1 MKRAIGYIRVSTAKQ
16 GKSGLGLEAQ
26 QQVLQRFA
34 DAEGIEL
41 VDILVEVESA
51 KHDATKRPVLA
62 QALAKAKRGKLPIVV
77 AKLDRLSRDVHYISG
92 LMQHRVPFIV
102 AELGAETDPFMLHI
116 YAALA
121 EKERRLIG
129 ERTKAALQAAKA
141 RGVVLGGHREQ
152 SDINAQAADD
162 RASELARVFAQ
173 VAALSVRPAAEELT
187 RRGVPT
193 PSGGRWHPTQVARV
207 RARLAS

>member
-1 MKRAIGYIRVSTAKQ
+1 MKRAIGYIRVSTAKL

-26 QQVLQRFA
+26 QQVLRRFA

-41 VDILVEVESA
+41 VDVLVEVESA
-51 KHDATKRPVLA
+51 KHDASKRPVLA
-62 QALAKAKRGKLPIVV
+62 QALAKAKRGELPIVV

-102 AELGAETDPFMLHI
+102 AELGADTDPFMLHI

-141 RGVVLGGHREQ
+141 RGVVLGGHREH
-152 SDINAQAADD
+152 DD

-173 VAALSVRPAAEELT
+173 VAALSVRAAAEELT
-187 RRGVPT
+187 RRGVPA
-193 PSGGRWHPTQVARV
+193 PSGGRWHATQVARV

>member
-1 MKRAIGYIRVSTAKQ
+1 MKRAIGYIRVSTAKL

-26 QQVLQRFA
+26 QQVLRRFA

-41 VDILVEVESA
+41 VDVLVEVESA
-51 KHDATKRPVLA
+51 KHDASKRPVLA
-62 QALAKAKRGKLPIVV
+62 QALAKAKRGELPIVV

-102 AELGAETDPFMLHI
+102 AELGADTDPFMLHI

-141 RGVVLGGHREQ
+141 RGVVLGGHREH
-152 SDINAQAADD
+152 DD

-173 VAALSVRPAAEELT
+173 VAALSVRAAAEELT

>member
-1 MKRAIGYIRVSTAKQ
+1 MSGRGP
-16 GKSGLGLEAQ
+16 KSGAHFGDQGSVCARRKAAKDAPVVTRMKELSAQ
-26 QQVLQRFA
+26 YPR
-34 DAEGIEL
+34 
-41 VDILVEVESA
+41 
-51 KHDATKRPVLA
+51 
-62 QALAKAKRGKLPIVV
+62 V

-102 AELGAETDPFMLHI
+102 AELGADTDPFMLHI

-121 EKERRLIG
+121 EKERRLIS

-141 RGVVLGGHREQ
+141 RGAVLGGHREQ

-162 RASELARVFAQ
+162 RASELARAFAQ
-173 VAALSVRPAAEELT
+173 VATLSVRAAAEELT